1 MVAIF
6 DISDQQVGQDGFV
19 ERDGP
24 KKGEPVCSSMFE
36 IIMDMTNDFKSI
48 DEMKSYITQDGRGFN
63 FRHSILSH
71 IKRVKAKYAVRYVD
85 RPGIPACAR
94 TFAKCMIEDIKTPCW
109 LFYTKKDA
117 ASWAAGL

>member
-1 MVAIF
+1 MPAIF

-19 ERDGP
+19 ERDGR
-24 KKGEPVCSSMFE
+24 KKGESVSPYAFQ
-36 IIMDMTNDFKSI
+36 IILDMTTDFNSI
-48 DEMKSYITQDGRGFN
+48 EQMKSYITQDGNGIS

-71 IKRVKAKYAVRYVD
+71 IKRVKPKYAVRYVD

-94 TFAKCMIEDIKTPCW
+94 TFAKCMIEDIVTPCW